1 MDASYAS
8 PGLAHELGSKVP
20 AGVDGTKPG
29 YGVFT
34 WDSIGIIDQ
43 PSMVAITHE
52 AWLRKPTS
60 VVK

>member
-1 MDASYAS
+1 
-8 PGLAHELGSKVP
+8 LAHELGSKVP